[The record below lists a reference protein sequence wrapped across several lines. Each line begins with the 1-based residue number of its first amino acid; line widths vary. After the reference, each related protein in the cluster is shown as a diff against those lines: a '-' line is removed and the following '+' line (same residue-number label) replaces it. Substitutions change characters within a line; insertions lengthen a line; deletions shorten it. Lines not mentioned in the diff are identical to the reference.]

1 MGISVIILSFNSERT
16 IAETIRS
23 AAQVSDDIHVVDSFS
38 TDRTLQIL
46 TELQAHTV
54 QHEFDNYG
62 AQRNWAIANLPL
74 KYDWELHLDADERL
88 DEVLIKKLQDL
99 KDNFPPNIHGY
110 FIPRL
115 VHFMGRPI
123 RYGGMFPI
131 WHLRLFRHG
140 WGRCED
146 RHYDQHFYVDGPTAR
161 LNGIMIDD
169 ICMSLSDWV
178 NRHNRWSDAEIREF
192 CQGDMAGRIEG
203 KLGGTP
209 VQQKRYF
216 RDIYN
221 RLPLFVRPFVL
232 FIYRYFFR
240 LGFLSGIE
248 GLIFFILQTFWFR
261 FLIDAKLYE
270 KKCAKDR

>member
-46 TELQAHTV
+46 TELKVHTV
-54 QHEFDNYG
+54 QHEFENYG
-62 AQRNWAIANLPL
+62 AQRNWAIANLSL
-74 KYDWELHLDADERL
+74 KYDWEMHLDADERL
-88 DEVLIKKLQDL
+88 DETLIKQLQSL
-99 KDNFPPNIHGY
+99 KNNFPPNIQGY
-110 FIPRL
+110 YIPRL

-178 NRHNRWSDAEIREF
+178 NRHNRWSDAEIREL
-192 CQGDMAGRIEG
+192 CQGVMAGRIEG

-221 RLPLFVRPFVL
+221 RLPLFVRPFLL

-270 KKCAKDR
+270 KRCVKDR